1 MTHGEE
7 DEVLR
12 QIREALSQPRD
23 PDEVEQDQVDMHFES
38 MLNPGHWC
46 PACGQE
52 QPGQPSCAECYGAQ
66 PATPEELLS
75 KRQDVSR
82 MTPADL
88 RDLAWLW
95 KS

>member
-1 MTHGEE
+1 MTHG
-7 DEVLR
+7 
-12 QIREALSQPRD
+12 A
-23 PDEVEQDQVDMHFES
+23 
-38 MLNPGHWC
+38 
-46 PACGQE
+46 
-52 QPGQPSCAECYGAQ
+52 
-66 PATPEELLS
+66 EELLS